1 MDDGAFKIQDLVK
14 FIVKRSKTSRS
25 KVFERDFFIVGD
37 FNIEQAGDQ
46 FFDAL
51 AANAFHVPPEMDNL
65 KTNFSR
71 TKTFDKI
78 AWVERPSFNFS
89 KKCNVVPFGRAVF
102 RDQHPPCGKNRS
114 ATTCRCGR
122 SSE

>member
-1 MDDGAFKIQDLVK
+1 
-14 FIVKRSKTSRS
+14 
-25 KVFERDFFIVGD
+25 
-37 FNIEQAGDQ
+37 
-46 FFDAL
+46 
-51 AANAFHVPPEMDNL
+51 MDNL

-102 RDQHPPCGKNRS
+102 RDQHPPCGKKQISDHLPLRAEFRVNRLTQELDQII
-114 ATTCRCGR
+114 ATGAR
-122 SSE
+122 